1 MIMEALVCRCDVCVD
16 GPPEMKNLKEEANIL
31 MQVIAAYNVSR
42 VKFQLISSHRFFKS
56 RSMLTSCLRNLM
68 VKAVIGLLPLTFPS
82 RLLNSLVE
90 LFLLSIGSMSFN
102 NRYP

>member
-56 RSMLTSCLRNLM
+56 RSMLTSCSKKFDGQSCYWLI
-68 VKAVIGLLPLTFPS
+68 A
-82 RLLNSLVE
+82 LNFSL
-90 LFLLSIGSMSFN
+90 
-102 NRYP
+102 